1 MNVMGIKSLIRKISY
16 LWAKRSSESYCRYL
30 RRMGVSIGEGTFIF
44 SRNALIDI
52 SRPSLVSIGKDCYIN
67 QHFTLLT
74 HEWVS
79 KVFIGSGRGFLN
91 SSGKVTIGNNVS
103 FGQNVMV
110 LKGVSIGDNCF
121 IGAGSIVTKDIPA
134 GSIAVGAP
142 CRVIMTLDEYYE
154 KRLAQAENEAFE
166 YVRSIQARFG
176 RAPRLEEMTEEFI
189 WFVDGKDI
197 DKYPMLPIRSQLGDS
212 YDEYAM
218 RHKAKY
224 NGFEDFLKAAGM
236 EL

>member
-1 MNVMGIKSLIRKISY
+1 MRVIKQVINRLNE
-16 LWAKRSSESYCRYL
+16 LWARRSSNSYCKYL
-30 RRMGVSIGEGTFIF
+30 RDKGCDIGKDSYIYP
-44 SRNALIDI
+44 NAIIDYT
-52 SRPSLVSIGKDCYIN
+52 RPSLVSIGKKCFIN
-67 QHFTLLT
+67 QNFKLFT
-74 HEWVS
+74 HDWVS
-79 KVFIGSGRGFLN
+79 RVFIGMDNQFLN
-91 SSGKVTIGNNVS
+91 SSGEVTIGNNVS
-103 FGQNVMV
+103 FGHDVTV
-110 LKGVSIGDNCF
+110 LKGVRIGDNCF

-134 GSIAVGAP
+134 NSVAAGIPAKVL
-142 CRVIMTLDEYYE
+142 MTIDQYYE